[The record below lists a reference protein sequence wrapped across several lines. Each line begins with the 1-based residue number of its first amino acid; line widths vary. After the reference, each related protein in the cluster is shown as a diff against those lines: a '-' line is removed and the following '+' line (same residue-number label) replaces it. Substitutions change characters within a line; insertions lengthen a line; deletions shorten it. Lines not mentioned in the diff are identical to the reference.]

1 MINTYVRP
9 ANGQQDFTMQVSN
22 NISKVL
28 ANLGYMQ
35 KIKYIGSKVQE
46 AIDNVVTDLDTGEIY
61 GSVRSNTAIVKPEH
75 MDNLFGL
82 FLETKKQVEDKDRMS
97 NLSVVLNALQK
108 ILSNPAGQQMLGTLM
123 QNQIISDAEM
133 NLMMQMAS
141 DEQSPLTAMGLY
153 FAMYADM
160 ATALLRVTG
169 QRNKIQTEAPEMVR
183 EILTIISEKPDKESI
198 EHNILI
204 SMYNHGLIP
213 RDAIEQM
220 KLNRNTV
227 FMNIGGA
234 NNQALQPNAGFVGVS
249 NNTSPNNIV
258 TSHTMIMNPYG
269 HGTGAYVGVNGG
281 ATNIPVNMGA
291 NINMGQPLP
300 VSAQLGT
307 PVTTFN
313 TGVVNTNVG
322 SAIPSP
328 SNVGDN
334 FINQAASIM
343 STTNN
348 ANNFLGGNI
357 GGTTMFNPNNANN
370 VAQTTFDTQYMHG
383 VLQSRGLQAT
393 QDLGVPAY
401 VDQTGY
407 YYLVSAPQFR
417 NNVRPYFVGSS
428 VGRFPITNENELK
441 GGGLALTIVDQNGR
455 EAYVFLLPELL
466 NQYNINGN
474 NSYMTPSTAVN
485 AGNVFGTFGTFG
497 TPGGFVS
504 TPTVNTGLT
513 GNFATSYSFNSN
525 AGYGSVG
532 FNQNNNN
539 QVNPF
544 VAAYRAINGPQ
555 QNTNKSLITIP
566 RFMG

>member
-1 MINTYVRP
+1 MINTYVKP
-9 ANGQQDFTMQVSN
+9 MNGQQDFTMQVSN

-35 KIKYIGSKVQE
+35 KIKYIGSKAQE

-204 SMYNHGLIP
+204 TMYNHGLIT

-234 NNQALQPNAGFVGVS
+234 NNQTLQPNAGFVGV
-249 NNTSPNNIV
+249 NNNANNVV

-269 HGTGAYVGVNGG
+269 YGTGAYVGVNGG

-322 SAIPSP
+322 TAIPSP